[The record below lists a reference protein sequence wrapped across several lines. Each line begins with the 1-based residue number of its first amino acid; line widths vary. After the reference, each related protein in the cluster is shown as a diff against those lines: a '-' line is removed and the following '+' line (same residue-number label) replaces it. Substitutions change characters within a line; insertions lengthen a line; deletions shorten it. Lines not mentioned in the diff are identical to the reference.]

1 MSALDKMWLS
11 FGAMGFM
18 FISMGLIVLSRNKI
32 NNGLLRFVVA
42 LIAWVLFIVSFF
54 IMIYLVFNGPT
65 RSA

>member
-1 MSALDKMWLS
+1 MWLS